1 MSFDH
6 PDIADLDLPTVL
18 RALADPMRL
27 DTVRRLAACADT
39 SGGLNCSTGMPC
51 SELPKAT
58 RSNHY
63 KVLRAAGIVQTE
75 KRGRD
80 VLNRLRRA
88 ELDCRFPGLLDAVL
102 NS

>member
-6 PDIADLDLPTVL
+6 PDIADLDLHTVL

-27 DTVRRLAACADT
+27 DTVRRLAACEDAP
-39 SGGLNCSTGMPC
+39 GLNCSTGMPC
-51 SELPKAT
+51 PELPKAT

-80 VLNRLRRA
+80 VLNRLRRD
-88 ELDCRFPGLLDAVL
+88 ELDRRFPGLLDAVL
-102 NS
+102 NA

>member
-1 MSFDH
+1 MNFDH

-18 RALADPMRL
+18 RALSDPMRL
-27 DTVRRLAACADT
+27 DTVRRLAACE
-39 SGGLNCSTGMPC
+39 GLNCSTGMPC
-51 SELPKAT
+51 PEVPKAT

-88 ELDCRFPGLLDAVL
+88 DLDQRFPGLLDAVL
-102 NS
+102 REP